1 MNLIDFVNKYWNY
14 YMQLENDFFSFEAY
28 CSIDNDNDDCFSTRY
43 LQLFLSI
50 CGEID
55 TICKTFC
62 KKLDNSLNTN
72 NCRITDYIKILN
84 ANYTTFAEE
93 KIKLNNYKYLSFKP
107 WENLK
112 SDSSPDW
119 WKEYNLV
126 KHHRDEL
133 TDGKENYKLA
143 NQKNT
148 IQALCAL
155 YILIEYWISDIFNH
169 DPTYSN
175 IIMPTLKSKK
185 FTLENWDYFYPF
197 FAGNTRF
204 DKEKF
209 LKYINGEQT

>member
-28 CSIDNDNDDCFSTRY
+28 CSIDNDNDDSFSTRY

-112 SDSSPDW
+112 SNSSPDW
-119 WKEYNLV
+119 WKDYNLV

-155 YILIEYWISDIFNH
+155 YILIEYWISDIFIH

-175 IIMPTLKSKK
+175 IIMPKLKSKK
-185 FTLENWDYFYPF
+185 FTLENWDDFYPF

-209 LKYINGEQT
+209 SKYINGEQT

>member
-1 MNLIDFVNKYWNY
+1 M
-14 YMQLENDFFSFEAY
+14 
-28 CSIDNDNDDCFSTRY
+28 
-43 LQLFLSI
+43 
-50 CGEID
+50 
-55 TICKTFC
+55 
-62 KKLDNSLNTN
+62 
-72 NCRITDYIKILN
+72 
-84 ANYTTFAEE
+84 
-93 KIKLNNYKYLSFKP
+93 
-107 WENLK
+107 
-112 SDSSPDW
+112 
-119 WKEYNLV
+119 V

-185 FTLENWDYFYPF
+185 FTLENWDYFYPYF
-197 FAGNTRF
+197 MGCTYF

-209 LKYINGEQT
+209 EKYINGEQT